1 MITIEEIRNRIIK
14 SIKESGMTYTE
25 IANKLNISRTS
36 ISHIVRGDIMPALD
50 TLANL
55 CQILDLDTDYIL
67 CQDIKDIKN

>member
-1 MITIEEIRNRIIK
+1 MITIAEIQNRIIK

-25 IANKLNISRTS
+25 IANKLNISRSS
-36 ISHIVRGDIMPALD
+36 ISHFVRGDILPALD

-67 CQDIKDIKN
+67 CQDIKD